1 METASEEKKETT
13 TKEVKTGWA
22 KWGSRFYTFLT
33 MGGFLVIL
41 IVIAG
46 IAVLIG
52 ALTHKPGVTILSP
65 KANYVVKAGDS
76 YEILWKTELDE
87 SQFGATVTVE
97 FSRDGGKYWEKV
109 EENVPNKGKYM
120 WEVPNLD
127 STQCKVQIF
136 SQFRPKYRGT
146 SEVFSVK

>member
-1 METASEEKKETT
+1 MEASSEEKKETT
-13 TKEVKTGWA
+13 TKEVKRGWA
-22 KWGSRFYTFLT
+22 KWGSRIYNFLI
-33 MGGFLVIL
+33 MGGFLVVLVVIVG
-41 IVIAG
+41 IVIA
-46 IAVLIG
+46 IST
-52 ALTHKPGVTILSP
+52 LTHKPEVTILSP